1 MEVLL
6 AILACAISIAITGI
20 GMFIILSLE
29 FNAIKNTYVE
39 IILHMLLI
47 MALSL
52 LIIAPFYVIEFFI

>member
-47 MALSL
+47 VALSL